1 MRRANVSA
9 MHKARLFASSLFSAG
24 EVFVDGFGEQ
34 REPPFE
40 MCLLHWKNGVLH
52 KWRALI
58 ITTPE

>member
-1 MRRANVSA
+1 
-9 MHKARLFASSLFSAG
+9 MHIARLFASSLFSAG

-40 MCLLHWKNGVLH
+40 MCLLHWKNGVLY